1 MFWLQQNLG
10 SHYPEIPSPNLLRES
25 VQNPEKLG
33 LARAASF
40 ASLAISERQM
50 VEKSAGGML
59 PASSTAFAARQ
70 NIISH
75 EDSVLSWPPLNRPM
89 ENAPVSPQNRN
100 TQLECKENVQNA
112 LKNLKV
118 INQTESTPRPP
129 LNHTS
134 LSVERDGEMGQKK
147 TNAPNQINKARDLKV
162 ISMIQKLLHSK
173 HAYSQGR
180 SRGNS
185 FDLSK

>member
-50 VEKSAGGML
+50 VEKSGGGGML
-59 PASSTAFAARQ
+59 PASTTAFAGGQ

-75 EDSVLSWPPLNRPM
+75 EDSALSWPLNNRPR
-89 ENAPVSPQNRN
+89 ENAPVSPKNRN
-100 TQLECKENVQNA
+100 A
-112 LKNLKV
+112 
-118 INQTESTPRPP
+118 
-129 LNHTS
+129 
-134 LSVERDGEMGQKK
+134 
-147 TNAPNQINKARDLKV
+147 
-162 ISMIQKLLHSK
+162 
-173 HAYSQGR
+173 
-180 SRGNS
+180 
-185 FDLSK
+185 